1 VEFKKKK
8 TQKTASILEEQ
19 FDQKHIFFL
28 PNDTP
33 LMYGKSVIFS
43 HPT

>member
-1 VEFKKKK
+1 
-8 TQKTASILEEQ
+8 
-19 FDQKHIFFL
+19 L

-43 HPT
+43 HPTWGIFQRNGLPLVGRTYYLM